1 MRQLDVSNDRRVTRG
16 TTMPPIPRTLHQE
29 VREVHFGKPGDSSD
43 KQQGPTLWAIG
54 GGKGGVGKSV
64 FSSSLGVAIANAGES
79 CTIVDADFGAANLHT
94 LLGVPRPELTLSNF
108 VAGEV
113 SDLQDVVA
121 PTPVRNLSL
130 VSGSRA
136 LLELA
141 NLKHQ
146 QKQRLIRQLS
156 KLSSDH
162 VVIDLG
168 AGTAFNVLDFFVAA
182 RRAIVVVVPEPTSIE
197 NAYHFLRAAFY
208 RALRT
213 VARRPEAREALSQV
227 LGERGSKPVRSARD
241 LVTRVRAIDPIA
253 GKLLTERAEAFAPKL
268 VVNQAV
274 TPEHR
279 RVGWDVSAASRE
291 HLGVN
296 LGYLGAVDLDPQVTE
311 ALARHQ
317 PVMQLF
323 PSCRFSKRVDTIA
336 QRLLRDLSDPV
347 PSTEER
353 AAQGHAR
360 EEEMVTWGIGVE
372 ARKENESRESHES
385 TGEGSTRR
393 RARPPVVA
401 RLTGGP
407 ASPAATPPR
416 LERKVTLPP
425 VDQEN
430 PGGFLRRCRELL
442 GVDLEDLTE
451 RTRIRGLDRIEAERF
466 DELPPPPHLNN
477 FVSQYARALGLH
489 DVDEVVDAYLSH
501 YHRTMAKAELA

>member
-1 MRQLDVSNDRRVTRG
+1 VQL
-16 TTMPPIPRTLHQE
+16 
-29 VREVHFGKPGDSSD
+29 HFDKPGQ
-43 KQQGPTLWAIG
+43 KTGAKREAPTLWAIG

-64 FSSSLGVAIANAGES
+64 FASSLSVAIAGAGES
-79 CTIVDADFGAANLHT
+79 CAIVDADFGAANLHT
-94 LLGVPRPELTLSNF
+94 LLGVPRPQLTLSDF
-108 VAGEV
+108 IAGEV
-113 SDLQDVVA
+113 KDLNEVMA

-136 LLELA
+136 LLEMA

-146 QKQRLIRQLS
+146 QKLRLLRHLE
-156 KLSSDH
+156 KLDADH
-162 VVIDLG
+162 VVVDLG

-213 VARRPEAREALSQV
+213 VARRPEAKDALRKV
-227 LGERGSKPVRSARD
+227 LDERGTKPVRSARD
-241 LVTRVRAIDPIA
+241 LIIRVRDVDPIA
-253 GKLLTERAEAFAPKL
+253 GKLLHERAAAFAPKL

-291 HLGVN
+291 HLGIN

-336 QRLLRDLSDPV
+336 QRLLRDLGDPA
-347 PSTEER
+347 PSAADK
-353 AAQGHAR
+353 AAQAR
-360 EEEMVTWGIGVE
+360 QQNEEMVTWGIGTE
-372 ARKENESRESHES
+372 ENAM
-385 TGEGSTRR
+385 RR
-393 RARPPVVA
+393 RARTPEVA
-401 RLTGGP
+401 RMVGAP
-407 ASPAATPPR
+407 ASPAASAPR

-425 VDQEN
+425 VDVEN
-430 PGGFLRRCRELL
+430 PGAYLRRCRELL
-442 GVDLEDLTE
+442 GVSLEDLTE
-451 RTRIRGLDRIEAERF
+451 RTRIRGLDRVENERF

-477 FVSQYARALGLH
+477 FVLQYARALGIR
-489 DVDEVVDAYLSH
+489 DIDAAVDAYLEH
-501 YHRTMAKAELA
+501 YHRTVAKAELA

>member
-1 MRQLDVSNDRRVTRG
+1 VQL
-16 TTMPPIPRTLHQE
+16 
-29 VREVHFGKPGDSSD
+29 HFDKPGQTTGA
-43 KQQGPTLWAIG
+43 KREAPTLWAIG

-64 FSSSLGVAIANAGES
+64 FSSSLSVAIASAGES
-79 CTIVDADFGAANLHT
+79 CAIVDADFGAANLHT
-94 LLGVPRPELTLSNF
+94 LLGVPRPQLTLSDF
-108 VAGEV
+108 VSGDV
-113 SDLQDVVA
+113 KDLNDVMA

-136 LLELA
+136 LLEMA
-141 NLKHQ
+141 NMKHQ
-146 QKQRLIRQLS
+146 QKLRLLRHLE
-156 KLSSDH
+156 KLDTDH
-162 VVIDLG
+162 VVVDLG

-213 VARRPEAREALSQV
+213 VARRPEAKDALRKV
-227 LGERGSKPVRSARD
+227 LDERGTKPVRSARD
-241 LVTRVRAIDPIA
+241 LIIRVRDIDPIA
-253 GKLLTERAEAFAPKL
+253 GKLLHERAAAFAPKL

-291 HLGVN
+291 HLGIN

-336 QRLLRDLSDPV
+336 HRLLRDLGDPA
-347 PSTEER
+347 PTAADK
-353 AAQGHAR
+353 AAQAR
-360 EEEMVTWGIGVE
+360 QQNEDMVTWGIGTE
-372 ARKENESRESHES
+372 ENSM
-385 TGEGSTRR
+385 RR
-393 RARPPVVA
+393 RARPPQVA
-401 RLTGGP
+401 RLVGAP
-407 ASPAATPPR
+407 ASPAAAAPR

-425 VDQEN
+425 VDAEH
-430 PGGFLRRCRELL
+430 PGAYLRRCRELL
-442 GVDLEDLTE
+442 GMSLEDLTE
-451 RTRIRGLDRIEAERF
+451 RTRIRGLERIEDERF

-477 FVSQYARALGLH
+477 FVLQYARALGIR
-489 DVDEVVDAYLSH
+489 DIDAAVDAYLAH
-501 YHRTMAKAELA
+501 YHRTVAKSELA